1 MGKLSRNSL
10 GLLIKKVEER
20 LGRKVPLTKTGLEAV
35 ISFSDGDGRRL
46 INILEEV
53 SSSKVIIDENGIEN
67 ILQRKVFYHDKAG
80 DNHYDLISALHKSI
94 RGSDCDASLYW
105 LARMLMAGEDQN
117 FILRRLTR
125 IATEDVGLADPD
137 ALRICLDS
145 WNAFR
150 NLGAPEGDLAISQ
163 AVIYL
168 SLAPKSNANYLAVK
182 NSIKTVE
189 NEDSFPPPTH
199 LINKKNRKMED
210 LGFGKNYKYDPEFND
225 SFSGQTYLPDQL
237 KPVSFYKPAERGFER
252 EMKKRLEYYSGLRK
266 KLKNSDT
273 GEKK

>member
-1 MGKLSRNSL
+1 M
-10 GLLIKKVEER
+10 
-20 LGRKVPLTKTGLEAV
+20 
-35 ISFSDGDGRRL
+35 F
-46 INILEEV
+46 
-53 SSSKVIIDENGIEN
+53 
-67 ILQRKVFYHDKAG
+67 LQRKVFYHDKTG

-168 SLAPKSNANYLAVK
+168 SLAPKSNANYLAFK

-199 LINKKNRKMED
+199 LISKKNRTMEN